1 MCRPCTPRPPASAT
15 RSLAG
20 SQIAKTAWA
29 ELHQPRRTARTSS
42 ADHGRP
48 LRATGAS
55 QPTDGA
61 HRCGAVRGPRHAGAR
76 QLPSQDSLWLNCQ
89 SRFCRIR
96 CPLAA
101 AWAAGRSSSPSAEA
115 SGTTPAQSTA
125 EEEVQERDKWAMLSL
140 NSVLLSATHPPF
152 CSVSRC
158 LSGVP
163 EAETRGAPLP
173 LTAAA
178 ASLLPAS
185 RRVPGPVAGLHHTPP
200 LLLPPTTCGLSTPFS
215 TSFPPRRSRSVMGE
229 LAWLDRRVRV
239 NLRCPGRRD
248 DLI

>member
-1 MCRPCTPRPPASAT
+1 MWRGAPAPP
-15 RSLAG
+15 
-20 SQIAKTAWA
+20 
-29 ELHQPRRTARTSS
+29 
-42 ADHGRP
+42 P
-48 LRATGAS
+48 LRLGALLVLCS
-55 QPTDGA
+55 LSGL
-61 HRCGAVRGPRHAGAR
+61 AVPVGSGSAAGE
-76 QLPSQDSLWLNCQ
+76 LS
-89 SRFCRIR
+89 
-96 CPLAA
+96 AA
-101 AWAAGRSSSPSAEA
+101 AWAASMPRAAGRRQRRSVR
-115 SGTTPAQSTA
+115 TTAGQSTA

-200 LLLPPTTCGLSTPFS
+200 LLLPPATCGLPTPFS

-229 LAWLDRRVRV
+229 VALVFLGVVGGAWA
-239 NLRCPGRRD
+239 
-248 DLI
+248 

>member
-1 MCRPCTPRPPASAT
+1 MRARRQELPPTVASHPLPPTRCLRPTASHPLLLCACRRETAARPV
-15 RSLAG
+15 AG
-20 SQIAKTAWA
+20 
-29 ELHQPRRTARTSS
+29 LL
-42 ADHGRP
+42 GRQ
-48 LRATGAS
+48 R
-55 QPTDGA
+55 
-61 HRCGAVRGPRHAGAR
+61 RCGWLIVDRCQPVWTVTAGIEGMTWRSAGHR
-76 QLPSQDSLWLNCQ
+76 AACRLLSRVALSGCHHHPGDPVHPS
-89 SRFCRIR
+89 
-96 CPLAA
+96 
-101 AWAAGRSSSPSAEA
+101 
-115 SGTTPAQSTA
+115 
-125 EEEVQERDKWAMLSL
+125 

-163 EAETRGAPLP
+163 EVETRGAPLP

-200 LLLPPTTCGLSTPFS
+200 LLLPPATCGLPTPFS

-239 NLRCPGRRD
+239 NFRCLGD
-248 DLI
+248 EMISSEI

>member
-1 MCRPCTPRPPASAT
+1 MPRASSRRRLGQQAC
-15 RSLAG
+15 
-20 SQIAKTAWA
+20 Q
-29 ELHQPRRTARTSS
+29 EQPE
-42 ADHGRP
+42 G
-48 LRATGAS
+48 G
-55 QPTDGA
+55 
-61 HRCGAVRGPRHAGAR
+61 
-76 QLPSQDSLWLNCQ
+76 
-89 SRFCRIR
+89 
-96 CPLAA
+96 
-101 AWAAGRSSSPSAEA
+101 SAEA
-115 SGTTPAQSTA
+115 SGTTAGQSTA

-200 LLLPPTTCGLSTPFS
+200 LLLPPATCGLPTPFS

-239 NLRCPGRRD
+239 NLRCLGRRD